1 MDTKE
6 LFPDTSRRT
15 ADIAVSVI
23 CNNPEIF
30 KNVLDLAFEDNGV
43 FAMRA
48 ARALNLAAVKRPE
61 LVRPFLNDIAVKLP
75 TFKTGGVK
83 RCLLKTISE
92 RSFDYDENTLGL
104 LVNICFDWVNDP
116 QEEIAIKV
124 YALEV
129 LYRTSQFHPDL
140 KPELIA
146 CIERLMPEASSGIK
160 VRGKRYLKRLYRE
173 V

>member
-23 CNNPEIF
+23 CQSPEIF
-30 KNVLDLAFEDNGV
+30 KNVLDLALEDNGV

-61 LVRPFLNDIAVKLP
+61 LVRPYLNDIAKKLP

-92 RSFDYDENTLGL
+92 RSFDYSDDTMGL
-104 LVNICFDWVNDP
+104 LVNTCFDWVNDP
-116 QEEIAIKV
+116 SEEVAIKV

-129 LYRTSQFHPDL
+129 LYRISQFYPDI

-146 CIERLMPEASSGIK
+146 SIENLMPEASSGIR
-160 VRGKRYLKRLYRE
+160 VRGKMYLKKLYKE